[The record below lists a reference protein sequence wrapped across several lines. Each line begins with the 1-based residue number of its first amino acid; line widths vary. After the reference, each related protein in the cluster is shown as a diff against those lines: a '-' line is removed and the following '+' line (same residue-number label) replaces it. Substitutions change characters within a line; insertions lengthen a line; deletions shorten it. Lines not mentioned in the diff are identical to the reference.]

1 MAASSPPSAPTA
13 ARTWGVVLW
22 PAFVAAGV
30 LELLVFA
37 LLDPQALH
45 LPDGSAL
52 PLSRT
57 AVYSLAFLLFWA
69 VIAAASAMAL
79 WLARQPGGER

>member
-1 MAASSPPSAPTA
+1 MGTRMVMDAPAA

-37 LLDPQALH
+37 FVDPAALH
-45 LPDGSAL
+45 LPDGS
-52 PLSRT
+52 PLTLGRT

-69 VIAAASAMAL
+69 AAAAAAGMAL
-79 WLARQPGGER
+79 WLARQPAR